1 MPHRVSRSLSRP
13 STFWYS
19 ACLSLA
25 TSAFAAVGVENKVL
39 INDVHLRYPSNVGS
53 TCRRRC
59 RRTVMTQCSMRV
71 LRAASRKVAC
81 EHASS
86 SEFSHGGSSENERH
100 SLRNK
105 ARRTAASFASFNVRC
120 TRHVEDSRG
129 ARAFAPGLVLDG
141 LRQRLQQRL
150 CRGRCR
156 SVCRTCRGGGGI
168 SFWCSVRKSCSGLS
182 KGAVSA

>member
-1 MPHRVSRSLSRP
+1 MTRSQRPREVRARLTRASHGLCFSWLSWPTRSSTVLWQKMPHRVSRSLSRP

-25 TSAFAAVGVENKVL
+25 TSAFAALGVEDKVL
-39 INDVHLRYPSNVGS
+39 VDDVHLRYPSNVGS

-105 ARRTAASFASFNVRC
+105 ARRTAASFASFSVGCMWR
-120 TRHVEDSRG
+120 
-129 ARAFAPGLVLDG
+129 VLH
-141 LRQRLQQRL
+141 
-150 CRGRCR
+150 
-156 SVCRTCRGGGGI
+156 S
-168 SFWCSVRKSCSGLS
+168 
-182 KGAVSA
+182 